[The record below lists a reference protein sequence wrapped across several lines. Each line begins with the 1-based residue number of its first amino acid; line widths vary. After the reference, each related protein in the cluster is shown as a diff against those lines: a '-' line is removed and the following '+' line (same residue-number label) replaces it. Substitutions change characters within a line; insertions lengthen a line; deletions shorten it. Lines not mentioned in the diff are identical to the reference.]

1 MMRPVKYLPL
11 DKEDIVGPFEQVYM
25 NVAVTPEEIE
35 NNIHSHVEFTPTNIL
50 SILANLT
57 PFLISINH
65 QEICINVK
73 WVSKQWVLL
82 VLHWSIDQTTSCT
95 VYKLVKHQLL
105 KPTCMM
111 TTEWTIS

>member
-57 PFLISINH
+57 PFSDFNQSPRNMYQCQMGKQTMGTPGTALVHRSDNKLYRLQTGQTPI
-65 QEICINVK
+65 VK
-73 WVSKQWVLL
+73 ANLY
-82 VLHWSIDQTTSCT
+82 DD
-95 VYKLVKHQLL
+95 YG
-105 KPTCMM
+105 MDNF
-111 TTEWTIS
+111 